1 MGKCIFGIGEY
12 NMSAPKTMAARR
24 AKIEALIDEGT
35 VTSQEQLRG
44 VLAAAGMDVTQ
55 ATLSRDLEA
64 IGAVKTHDAT
74 LGSRY
79 VISRSP
85 VVTHLTVPT
94 TISRV
99 VTEVLVGAVAA
110 QNIAVLHTPPGAAHY
125 LAGYL
130 DRAHFDQIVGTVA
143 GDDTIMVVM
152 RTNEAADDFCANLL
166 SLADRRSESVDL
178 HANQRRTS

>member
-1 MGKCIFGIGEY
+1 
-12 NMSAPKTMAARR
+12 MSAPRTMAARR
-24 AKIEALIDEGT
+24 ARIEALIEDGAI
-35 VTSQEQLRG
+35 TSQQHLRS
-44 VLAAAGMDVTQ
+44 VLDAEGMAVTQ

-64 IGAVKTHDAT
+64 LGAVKTHDAAT
-74 LGSRY
+74 GSRY

-85 VVTHLTVPT
+85 VVTHLAVPT

-99 VTEVLVGAVAA
+99 VTEVLVGAEPA

-143 GDDTIMVVM
+143 GDDTIMVVL
-152 RTNEAADDFCANLL
+152 RTAEAAQEFCATLL
-166 SLADRRSESVDL
+166 SIADRRGDSIAIDPR
-178 HANQRRTS
+178 QRRTS

>member
-1 MGKCIFGIGEY
+1 
-12 NMSAPKTMAARR
+12 MSTPNTMAARR
-24 AKIEALIDEGT
+24 SRIESLIETGT
-35 VTSQEQLRG
+35 ISSQEQLRN
-44 VLAAAGMDVTQ
+44 LLTHEGMDVTQ

-64 IGAVKTHDAT
+64 LGAVKTHDAAA
-74 LGSRY
+74 GSRY

-85 VVTHLTVPT
+85 VVTHLAVPT

-99 VTEVLVGAVAA
+99 VTEVLIGAVAA

-130 DRAHFDQIVGTVA
+130 DRAHFGSIVGTVA

-152 RTNEAADDFCANLL
+152 QTNEAAHDFCANLL
-166 SLADRRSESVDL
+166 SLADRRSESTDFN
-178 HANQRRTS
+178 AKQRRTS

>member
-1 MGKCIFGIGEY
+1 
-12 NMSAPKTMAARR
+12 MSAPKTMAARR
-24 AKIEALIDEGT
+24 IRIESLIEDGAIQ
-35 VTSQEQLRG
+35 SQEQLRET
-44 VLAAAGMDVTQ
+44 LAAEGLDVTQ
-55 ATLSRDLEA
+55 ATLSRDLDA
-64 IGAVKTHDAT
+64 IGAVKTHDAD

-79 VISRSP
+79 VISRSQ
-85 VVTHLTVPT
+85 VVTHLAIPN

-99 VTEVLVGAVAA
+99 VTDVLVGARAA

-152 RTNEAADDFCANLL
+152 GTNEAAADFCANLL
-166 SLADRRSESVDL
+166 SLADRRGEAPARDT
-178 HANQRRTS
+178 NQRRTS

>member
-1 MGKCIFGIGEY
+1 
-12 NMSAPKTMAARR
+12 MSALTTMAARR
-24 AKIEALIDEGT
+24 SRIESLIESGT
-35 VTSQEQLRG
+35 ISSQEQLRS
-44 VLAAAGMDVTQ
+44 VLATEGMEVTQ

-64 IGAVKTHDAT
+64 LGAVKTHDASS
-74 LGSRY
+74 GSRY

-85 VVTHLTVPT
+85 VVTHLAVPT

-110 QNIAVLHTPPGAAHY
+110 QNSAVLHTPPGAAHY

-130 DRAHFDQIVGTVA
+130 DRAHFNSIVGTVA

-152 RTNEAADDFCANLL
+152 HTNEAAQEFCANLL
-166 SLADRRSESVDL
+166 SLADRKSESVDFN
-178 HANQRRTS
+178 AKQRRTS

>member
-1 MGKCIFGIGEY
+1 VSSP
-12 NMSAPKTMAARR
+12 NTMAARR
-24 AKIEALIDEGT
+24 SRIESLIETGT
-35 VTSQEQLRG
+35 INSQEQLRNL
-44 VLAAAGMDVTQ
+44 LAHEGMDVTQ

-64 IGAVKTHDAT
+64 LGAVKTHDAAA
-74 LGSRY
+74 GSRY

-85 VVTHLTVPT
+85 VVTHLAIPT

-99 VTEVLVGAVAA
+99 VTEVLIGAVAA

-130 DRAHFDQIVGTVA
+130 DRAHFGSIVGTVA

-152 RTNEAADDFCANLL
+152 QTNEAAHDFCANLL
-166 SLADRRSESVDL
+166 SLADRRSERADFK
-178 HANQRRTS
+178 AKQRRTS